1 MAHQSLVL
9 NEESLQTMAE
19 SKRPVFVYEWLRW
32 LDRNLTSVNRQEVKE
47 NQKMLVDQLMNLVTG
62 GSPGPP
68 TRQLI
73 AQCMATL
80 FSVGDTFLLF
90 DTINKCND
98 ILKMKDDSP
107 TFLPCRLAATVV
119 VGTMYQRL
127 GRMMGRSYE
136 ETVSI
141 LTKGLKSAESSSRA
155 ETMTTLGKV
164 CQGLGGAAS
173 NVHKDIYK
181 ACRASLTGTSG

>member
-9 NEESLQTMAE
+9 NEESLQTMTE

-32 LDRNLTSVNRQEVKE
+32 LDRNLVSVDRQQVKE

-68 TRQLI
+68 TRQFI

-107 TFLPCRLAATVV
+107 TYLPCRLAATF
-119 VGTMYQRL
+119 
-127 GRMMGRSYE
+127 
-136 ETVSI
+136 
-141 LTKGLKSAESSSRA
+141 
-155 ETMTTLGKV
+155 
-164 CQGLGGAAS
+164 
-173 NVHKDIYK
+173 
-181 ACRASLTGTSG
+181 